1 MKTYRKLLQDILTC
15 FKHFLHLKTL
25 SNIMN
30 ATNKAPLGLTSLY
43 NKITL
48 NYFSKGKK
56 QKKEKS
62 NT

>member
-1 MKTYRKLLQDILTC
+1 
-15 FKHFLHLKTL
+15 
-25 SNIMN
+25 MN